1 MKNLKPTIILAA
13 VLIAIVI
20 ATVFVFTVSETE
32 QVIVTQFG
40 SPKRVIKEAG
50 LHFKLPFLEQINA
63 LDKRVLEWDGKPT
76 QVPTLDKKYIWV
88 DSFAR
93 WRITDPLMFFKT
105 VTMESSAHGRL
116 DDIINGA
123 VRNKISNHPLIEA
136 VRTSDRP
143 MSIMTGID
151 GEATGEVRKVEAGR
165 DVIVA
170 EVLEEAKLAATQF
183 GIEIIDIRFK
193 RINYVEQVRESVY
206 QRMITERKRIAAKYR
221 SEGEGQKL
229 EIEGRKEREEKQI
242 ISEAYKEA
250 QQIMGKADAEA
261 IRTYAE
267 AYAKDPE
274 FYSFLETLTSYEENL
289 TSGSVLI
296 LSTDGE
302 YLKYLKT
309 PRPELA
315 LEYRLKLTPRENGPV
330 DHSIWTSS
338 IERQPDID
346 NMAIVVNDQRA
357 AGLASRRI
365 DAIPCHRTLQFLHK
379 PHRRPGQVSRN
390 TLTGLL
396 KRHGISLVPW
406 IE

>member
-1 MKNLKPTIILAA
+1 MKDLKPLIVLTA
-13 VLIAIVI
+13 VLVLMVL
-20 ATVFVFTVSETE
+20 ATAFVFTVSETQ

-50 LHFKLPFLEQINA
+50 LHFKLPVIEQVNT
-63 LDKRVLEWDGKPT
+63 LDKRVLEWDGNPT

-105 VTMESSAHGRL
+105 VKVEASAHSRL

-136 VRTSDRP
+136 VRTSDRA

-165 DVIVA
+165 DAIVA
-170 EVLEEAKLAATQF
+170 EVLAEANQAATEF

-206 QRMITERKRIAAKYR
+206 QRMITERQRIASKYR

-229 EIEGRKEREEKQI
+229 EIEGRKEKEEKQI
-242 ISEAYKEA
+242 ISEAYKKA
-250 QQIMGKADAEA
+250 QEIMGKADAEA

-289 TSGSVLI
+289 AAGTVLI
-296 LSTDGE
+296 LSTDGD

-309 PRPELA
+309 LGQDFQSN
-315 LEYRLKLTPRENGPV
+315 T
-330 DHSIWTSS
+330 
-338 IERQPDID
+338 
-346 NMAIVVNDQRA
+346 
-357 AGLASRRI
+357 AG
-365 DAIPCHRTLQFLHK
+365 
-379 PHRRPGQVSRN
+379 N
-390 TLTGLL
+390 
-396 KRHGISLVPW
+396 
-406 IE
+406 

>member
-1 MKNLKPTIILAA
+1 MKGLKPLIVLTVVLVVLLLAMG
-13 VLIAIVI
+13 
-20 ATVFVFTVSETE
+20 FVFTVSETQ

-50 LHFKLPFLEQINA
+50 LHFKLPFIEQVNTLE
-63 LDKRVLEWDGKPT
+63 KRVLEWDGNPT

-105 VTMESSAHGRL
+105 VTIEASAHGRL

-151 GEATGEVRKVEAGR
+151 GEATGEVREVEAGR
-165 DVIVA
+165 DAIVA
-170 EVLEEAKLAATQF
+170 EVLAEAKQAATEF

-193 RINYVEQVRESVY
+193 RINYVEEVRESVY
-206 QRMITERKRIAAKYR
+206 ERMITERQRIASKYR

-229 EIEGRKEREEKQI
+229 EIEGRKEKEEKQI
-242 ISEAYKEA
+242 MSQAYKEA
-250 QQIMGKADAEA
+250 QEIMGKADAEA

-289 TSGSVLI
+289 ATGTVLI
-296 LSTDGE
+296 LSTDGD

-309 PRPELA
+309 LGQDFQA
-315 LEYRLKLTPRENGPV
+315 NTP
-330 DHSIWTSS
+330 
-338 IERQPDID
+338 D
-346 NMAIVVNDQRA
+346 N
-357 AGLASRRI
+357 
-365 DAIPCHRTLQFLHK
+365 P
-379 PHRRPGQVSRN
+379 
-390 TLTGLL
+390 
-396 KRHGISLVPW
+396 
-406 IE
+406 

>member
-1 MKNLKPTIILAA
+1 MKGMKPTIVLAVIL
-13 VLIAIVI
+13 VLIVIV
-20 ATVFVFTVSETE
+20 TVFAFTVSETQ

-40 SPKRVIKEAG
+40 SPKRVIKDAG
-50 LHFKLPFLEQINA
+50 LHFKLPFIQKVNTLE
-63 LDKRVLEWDGKPT
+63 KRVLEWDGNPT

-93 WRITDPLMFFKT
+93 WRITEPLVFFKT

-151 GEATGEVRKVEAGR
+151 GEATGEIHKVEAGR
-165 DVIVA
+165 DAIVA
-170 EVLEEAKLAATQF
+170 EVLAEAQQAATEF

-206 QRMITERKRIAAKYR
+206 QRMITERQRIASKYR

-229 EIEGRKEREEKQI
+229 EIEGRKEKEEKQI
-242 ISEAYKEA
+242 SSEAYKTSQE
-250 QQIMGKADAEA
+250 IMGKADAEA

-267 AYAKDPE
+267 AYSKDPE

-289 TSGSVLI
+289 ATGSTLI
-296 LSTDGE
+296 LSTDGD
-302 YLKYLKT
+302 YLKYLKDLGQEET
-309 PRPELA
+309 P
-315 LEYRLKLTPRENGPV
+315 K
-330 DHSIWTSS
+330 
-338 IERQPDID
+338 
-346 NMAIVVNDQRA
+346 
-357 AGLASRRI
+357 
-365 DAIPCHRTLQFLHK
+365 
-379 PHRRPGQVSRN
+379 
-390 TLTGLL
+390 
-396 KRHGISLVPW
+396 
-406 IE
+406 

>member
-1 MKNLKPTIILAA
+1 MKGLKPLI
-13 VLIAIVI
+13 VLVI
-20 ATVFVFTVSETE
+20 AMVLVVALTTFVFTVSETN

-50 LHFKLPFLEQINA
+50 LHFKLPFIEKINKLE
-63 LDKRVLEWDGKPT
+63 KRVLEWDGNPT

-93 WRITDPLMFFKT
+93 WRITDPLVFFKT
-105 VTMESSAHGRL
+105 VAIERSAQGRL
-116 DDIINGA
+116 DDVINGA

-151 GEATGEVRKVEAGR
+151 GEATGEVGKVEAGR
-165 DVIVA
+165 DQIVA
-170 EVLEEAKLAATQF
+170 EVLAEAEQAATEF

-193 RINYVEQVRESVY
+193 RINYVEEVRESVY
-206 QRMITERKRIAAKYR
+206 ERMITERQRIAAEYR
-221 SEGEGQKL
+221 SKGEGQKL

-242 ISEAYKEA
+242 ISEAYKKA
-250 QQIMGKADAEA
+250 QEIMGKADAEA

-289 TSGSVLI
+289 ATGSVLI

-309 PRPELA
+309 LGKDFESTAP
-315 LEYRLKLTPRENGPV
+315 G
-330 DHSIWTSS
+330 
-338 IERQPDID
+338 RQ
-346 NMAIVVNDQRA
+346 
-357 AGLASRRI
+357 
-365 DAIPCHRTLQFLHK
+365 
-379 PHRRPGQVSRN
+379 
-390 TLTGLL
+390 
-396 KRHGISLVPW
+396 
-406 IE
+406 

>member
-1 MKNLKPTIILAA
+1 MKDIKPLIVLTVVL
-13 VLIAIVI
+13 VLIVL
-20 ATVFVFTVSETE
+20 ATAFVFTVSETN

-50 LHFKLPFLEQINA
+50 LHFKLPVIEQVNT
-63 LDKRVLEWDGKPT
+63 LDKRVLEWDGNPT

-105 VTMESSAHGRL
+105 VAIEASAQGRL

-136 VRTSDRP
+136 VRTSDRA

-165 DVIVA
+165 DVIVE
-170 EVLEEAKLAATQF
+170 EVLQEAKQAATEF

-206 QRMITERKRIAAKYR
+206 QRMITERQRIASKYR

-229 EIEGRKEREEKQI
+229 EIEGRKEKEEKQI
-242 ISEAYKEA
+242 ISEAYKKA
-250 QQIMGKADAEA
+250 QEIMGKADAEA

-289 TSGSVLI
+289 AAGTVLI
-296 LSTDGE
+296 LSTDGD

-309 PRPELA
+309 LGQDFPLGA
-315 LEYRLKLTPRENGPV
+315 
-330 DHSIWTSS
+330 
-338 IERQPDID
+338 
-346 NMAIVVNDQRA
+346 
-357 AGLASRRI
+357 
-365 DAIPCHRTLQFLHK
+365 
-379 PHRRPGQVSRN
+379 PGN
-390 TLTGLL
+390 
-396 KRHGISLVPW
+396 
-406 IE
+406 